1 MYTAYV
7 LLTNGQVISS
17 TLRTTDSKE
26 AYEEAE
32 RIARKFSFNKVEEY
46 GSMLIKEG

>member
-1 MYTAYV
+1 MYKPYV
-7 LLTNGQVISS
+7 LLTNGKVVSS
-17 TLRTTDSKE
+17 TLRTTDSRE

-46 GSMLIKEG
+46 GSMRIS